1 MTRVLVPVDAFDGT
15 VYLPYHCVWAA
26 PFQGRGWSVKAVRE
40 APGGS
45 LIEVRVCARSRP
57 SFEVTGEH
65 VVIRVAAPPV
75 EGRATD
81 EARRSLAAALHV
93 PPTAVRLVAGA
104 RARTKKFLVGGLD
117 EPHAVELLHGV
128 SVAGR

>member
-1 MTRVLVPVDAFDGT
+1 MSAFAQVPAR
-15 VYLPYHCVWAA
+15 
-26 PFQGRGWSVKAVRE
+26 GRRGAVKAVRE

-57 SFEVTGEH
+57 SLEVTGEQ

-75 EGRATD
+75 EGRAND
-81 EARRSLAAALHV
+81 EARRALAAALHV

-104 RARTKKFLVGGLD
+104 KARTKKFLVGGLD
-117 EPHAVELLHGV
+117 EPHAVERLHGV
-128 SVAGR
+128 GVTAR

>member
-1 MTRVLVPVDAFDGT
+1 
-15 VYLPYHCVWAA
+15 
-26 PFQGRGWSVKAVRE
+26 VKAVRD

-57 SFEVTGEH
+57 ALEVTGEH

-75 EGRATD
+75 QGRAND
-81 EARRSLAAALHV
+81 EARRALAVALRV

-104 RARTKKFLVGGLD
+104 RSRTKKFLVGGLD
-117 EPHAVELLHGV
+117 EPHAVERLHGV
-128 SVAGR
+128 ALPGR